1 MLLPMLLLPMLL
13 LPMLLLPTTSVTSKT
28 DDGAALPPPTVEAG
42 RAGVARL
49 LRAAAGPLFS
59 QLRACRRA
67 PASAAAPSNAAAGGT
82 TAQPWY

>member
-1 MLLPMLLLPMLL
+1 MLMPMPMLMLMLLPA
-13 LPMLLLPTTSVTSKT
+13 TSVTSKT
-28 DDGAALPPPTVEAG
+28 DDGASLPPPTVEAG

-49 LRAAAGPLFS
+49 LRAARPLFS
-59 QLRACRRA
+59 QLRICRRA